1 MCLDSVIT
9 TKVNDMGNKSEGE
22 MMFKAN
28 PEKRKIVLVY
38 ILVIACEVLVAL
50 ISTKTFVNRIS
61 LEFYSN
67 AYNTADCESVQ
78 LYYSYGEEFSEDNSI
93 VTSSLTDQNN
103 GYSIDLSDMDIKNA
117 QTIRMDFFL
126 RTDQKVSVDGFALKV
141 KASEIKRID
150 IDDDRWNNCIFIND
164 MEYLGNNEFI
174 TTGDDP
180 YIIFGQDVALELR
193 EGYITF
199 YYKAMLVCVLML
211 IMIIALQVAFRVKI
225 VEVIRKAY
233 NGLKFKIVNMR
244 RNEIIVYT
252 VAVICNLFIIAICV
266 WFIKGE
272 FSLNVYS
279 NAYGSAYSD
288 KLQMYYSYGEEFS
301 EDNSIITSKQTK
313 LKDGYVV
320 KLLKAKVKDVQSIR
334 IDYFLQEGQRVEIQ
348 RLELR
353 FGKIILNRVGLNDDV
368 WCDCVFNDIEY
379 LGKGVF
385 EITGEDPYII
395 FDAVIAKEIREP
407 YRVFN
412 NRIRMVIFVA
422 FGVLIFLE
430 IFLRNRIKIFWIQI
444 YRLIDRKK
452 AVLVMLVATCD
463 LLLIFMGKGLVENG
477 FSLAFY
483 TDAYYAANGNRVQL
497 YYSVGQE
504 FDEGHTM
511 ITNTMTKFKD
521 GFLMNL
527 SNVDVRELQAVRMDY
542 FLETERRIEAQ
553 GFALKFAGITIE
565 KVDFNDE
572 IWNNC
577 FYNDM
582 EHLGNGKFKIT
593 GEDPHI
599 VFDKAIAKE
608 LQQAYQVFYNGVVV
622 ILVLVIFL
630 IIALEIFYRNQMGM
644 FLEDKYTKIKVG
656 ILNMHIELY
665 FNDILKLYDTL
676 YPIVIIIIGLNL
688 EKKGYDF
695 QINTDLK
702 WNIIKVILFFSF
714 ALWIKIRFFLGR
726 KKEKGF
732 E

>member
-1 MCLDSVIT
+1 
-9 TKVNDMGNKSEGE
+9 MGNKSEGE

-28 PEKRKIVLVY
+28 PEKRKIILVY

-50 ISTKTFVNRIS
+50 ISTKTFADRVS

-78 LYYSYGEEFSEDNSI
+78 LYYSYGEEFNEDNSI
-93 VTSSLTDQNN
+93 VTSSLTEQNN
-103 GYSIDLSDMDIKNA
+103 GYSIDLSNMDIKNA

-126 RTDQKVSVDGFALKV
+126 GADQKVSVDGFALKV

-150 IDDDRWNNCIFIND
+150 IDDNRWNNCIFIND

-180 YIIFGQDVALELR
+180 YIVFGSDVALELR

-199 YYKAMLVCVLML
+199 CYKAMLVCILML
-211 IMIIALQVAFRVKI
+211 IMIIVLQVAFRVKI

-233 NGLKFKIVNMR
+233 NGLKYKIVNMR

-252 VAVICNLFIIAICV
+252 VAVICNLFIIAICM
-266 WFIKGE
+266 WFIKSE
-272 FSLNVYS
+272 FSLDVYS

-288 KLQMYYSYGEEFS
+288 KIQMYYSYGKEFS
-301 EDNSIITSKQTK
+301 EDNSIITLEQTK

-334 IDYFLQEGQRVEIQ
+334 MDYFLQEGQRVEIQ
-348 RLELR
+348 RFELR

-368 WCDCVFNDIEY
+368 WSDCVFNDIEY

-407 YRVFN
+407 YRVFHD
-412 NRIRMVIFVA
+412 RIRMVVFVA

-430 IFLRNRIKIFWIQI
+430 IFLRNRIKMFWLQI
-444 YRLIDRKK
+444 YKLIDRKK
-452 AVLVMLVATCD
+452 VLLVVLVVICD
-463 LLLIFMGKGLVENG
+463 LLLMFMGKGLVENG
-477 FSLAFY
+477 FSLVFY
-483 TDAYYAANGNRVQL
+483 TDAYYAANGNMVQF
-497 YYSVGQE
+497 YYSVGKD
-504 FDEGHTM
+504 FDEGHTI
-511 ITNTMTKFKD
+511 ITDDMTKFKD
-521 GFLMNL
+521 GFAINL
-527 SNVDVRELQAVRMDY
+527 SNVDVKELQAVRMDY
-542 FLETERRIEAQ
+542 FLETERMIEAQ
-553 GFALKFAGITIE
+553 GFALKFADITIE

-608 LQQAYQVFYNGVVV
+608 LQQAYRAFYNGVVA
-622 ILVLVIFL
+622 ILVLMIFL
-630 IIALEIFYRNQMGM
+630 IIGLEIFYRNQIGV
-644 FLEDKYTKIKVG
+644 FLENKYTKIKAG
-656 ILNMHIELY
+656 ILDMHIELY
-665 FNDILKLYDTL
+665 FSDVLKLYDML

-688 EKKGYDF
+688 EKKGYFF

-702 WNIIKVILFFSF
+702 WNIIKAILFFSF
-714 ALWIKIRFFLGR
+714 VLWIKIRFFLGR
-726 KKEKGF
+726 KKEDGF

>member
-1 MCLDSVIT
+1 
-9 TKVNDMGNKSEGE
+9 MGNKSEGE

-28 PEKRKIVLVY
+28 PEKRKIILVY

-50 ISTKTFVNRIS
+50 ISTKTFADRVS

-78 LYYSYGEEFSEDNSI
+78 LYYSYGEEFNEDNSI
-93 VTSSLTDQNN
+93 VTSSLTEQNN
-103 GYSIDLSDMDIKNA
+103 GYSIDLSNMDIKNA

-126 RTDQKVSVDGFALKV
+126 GADQKVSVDGFALKV

-150 IDDDRWNNCIFIND
+150 IDDNRWNNCIFIND
-164 MEYLGNNEFI
+164 MEYLGNNEFV

-180 YIIFGQDVALELR
+180 YIVFGSDVALELR

-199 YYKAMLVCVLML
+199 CYKAMLVCILML
-211 IMIIALQVAFRVKI
+211 IMIIVLQVAFRVKI

-233 NGLKFKIVNMR
+233 NGLKYKIVNMR

-252 VAVICNLFIIAICV
+252 VAVICNLFIIAICM
-266 WFIKGE
+266 WFIKSE
-272 FSLNVYS
+272 FSLDVYS

-288 KLQMYYSYGEEFS
+288 KIQMYYSYGKEFS
-301 EDNSIITSKQTK
+301 EDNSIITLEQTK

-334 IDYFLQEGQRVEIQ
+334 MDYFLQEGQRVEIQ
-348 RLELR
+348 RFELR

-368 WCDCVFNDIEY
+368 WSDCVFNDIEY

-407 YRVFN
+407 YRVFHD
-412 NRIRMVIFVA
+412 RIRMVVFVA

-430 IFLRNRIKIFWIQI
+430 IFLRNRIKMFWLQI
-444 YRLIDRKK
+444 YKLIDRKK
-452 AVLVMLVATCD
+452 VLLVVLVVICD
-463 LLLIFMGKGLVENG
+463 LLLMFMGKGLVENG
-477 FSLAFY
+477 FSLVFY
-483 TDAYYAANGNRVQL
+483 TDAYYAANGNMVQF
-497 YYSVGQE
+497 YYSVGKD
-504 FDEGHTM
+504 FDEGHTI
-511 ITNTMTKFKD
+511 ITDDMTKFKD
-521 GFLMNL
+521 GFAINL
-527 SNVDVRELQAVRMDY
+527 SNVDVKELQAVRMDY
-542 FLETERRIEAQ
+542 FLETERMIEAQ
-553 GFALKFAGITIE
+553 GFALKFADITIE

-608 LQQAYQVFYNGVVV
+608 LQQAYRAFYNGVVA
-622 ILVLVIFL
+622 ILVLMIFL
-630 IIALEIFYRNQMGM
+630 IIGLEIFYRNQIGV
-644 FLEDKYTKIKVG
+644 FLENKYTKIKAG
-656 ILNMHIELY
+656 ILDMHIELY
-665 FNDILKLYDTL
+665 FSDVLKLYDML

-688 EKKGYDF
+688 EKKGYFF

-702 WNIIKVILFFSF
+702 WNIIKAILFFSF
-714 ALWIKIRFFLGR
+714 VLWIKIRFFLGR
-726 KKEKGF
+726 KKEDGF

>member
-1 MCLDSVIT
+1 MCLGLVRT

-28 PEKRKIVLVY
+28 PEKRKIILVY

-50 ISTKTFVNRIS
+50 ISTKTFADRVS

-78 LYYSYGEEFSEDNSI
+78 LYYSYGEEFNEDNSI
-93 VTSSLTDQNN
+93 VTSSLTEQNN
-103 GYSIDLSDMDIKNA
+103 GYSIDLSNMDIKNA

-126 RTDQKVSVDGFALKV
+126 GADQKVSVDGFALKV

-150 IDDDRWNNCIFIND
+150 IDDNRWNNCIFIND

-180 YIIFGQDVALELR
+180 YIVFGSDVALELR

-199 YYKAMLVCVLML
+199 CYKAMLVCILML
-211 IMIIALQVAFRVKI
+211 IMIIVLQVAFRVKI

-233 NGLKFKIVNMR
+233 NGLKYKIVNMR

-252 VAVICNLFIIAICV
+252 VAVICNLFIIAICM
-266 WFIKGE
+266 WFIKSE
-272 FSLNVYS
+272 FSLDVYS

-288 KLQMYYSYGEEFS
+288 KIQMYYSYGKEFS
-301 EDNSIITSKQTK
+301 EDNSIITLEQTK

-334 IDYFLQEGQRVEIQ
+334 MDYFLQEGQRVEIQ
-348 RLELR
+348 RFELR

-368 WCDCVFNDIEY
+368 WSDCVFNDIEY

-407 YRVFN
+407 YRVFHD
-412 NRIRMVIFVA
+412 RIRMVVFVA

-430 IFLRNRIKIFWIQI
+430 IFLRNRIKMFWLQI
-444 YRLIDRKK
+444 YKLIDRKK
-452 AVLVMLVATCD
+452 VLLVVLVVICD
-463 LLLIFMGKGLVENG
+463 LLLMFMGKGLVENG
-477 FSLAFY
+477 FSLVFY
-483 TDAYYAANGNRVQL
+483 TDAYYAANGNMVQF
-497 YYSVGQE
+497 YYSVGKD
-504 FDEGHTM
+504 FDEGHTI
-511 ITNTMTKFKD
+511 ITDDMTKFKD
-521 GFLMNL
+521 GFAINL
-527 SNVDVRELQAVRMDY
+527 SNVDVKELQAVRMDY
-542 FLETERRIEAQ
+542 FLETERMIEAQ
-553 GFALKFAGITIE
+553 GFALKFADITIE

-608 LQQAYQVFYNGVVV
+608 LQQAYRAFYNGVVA
-622 ILVLVIFL
+622 ILVLMIFL
-630 IIALEIFYRNQMGM
+630 IIGLEIFYRNQIGV
-644 FLEDKYTKIKVG
+644 FLENKYTKIKAG
-656 ILNMHIELY
+656 ILDMHIELY
-665 FNDILKLYDTL
+665 FSDVLKLYDML

-688 EKKGYDF
+688 EKKGYFF

-702 WNIIKVILFFSF
+702 WNIIKAILFFSF
-714 ALWIKIRFFLGR
+714 VLWIKIRFFLGR
-726 KKEKGF
+726 KKEDGF